1 MVFSFFF
8 MSTYKAPASL
18 LADDI
23 VARSCVSCR
32 ILTEADFGRRLSQI
46 LRSPRSVKR
55 YVKMILNKFRLH
67 RRVSVVPVLLPPP
80 LSSFDTLH
88 SKLIL
93 RINTRT

>member
-32 ILTEADFGRRLSQI
+32 ILTEADFGRRLSQF
-46 LRSPRSVKR
+46 LRSPLSVIL
-55 YVKMILNKFRLH
+55 YVTMIFDKKKVRLH
-67 RRVSVVPVLLPPP
+67 RRVSGVPVLLPP
-80 LSSFDTLH
+80 
-88 SKLIL
+88 
-93 RINTRT
+93 N